1 MSDRVQAAA
10 VTAADRAMARQVRR
24 SCLEG
29 GGWDRLEEAIAL
41 ALATVRAD
49 SYRAGIA
56 EGFRVEVA
64 GRIVEYTTPPINRIP
79 PHQR

>member
-1 MSDRVQAAA
+1 MTGAE

-56 EGFRVEVA
+56 EGCRVEVP
-64 GRIVEYTTPPINRIP
+64 GGIIEYPTPPTNRTP